1 MQPEPEAVGEESVSG
16 LAGGTPALQG
26 RKTLQPGHVLLVFQ
40 LADRLAALPVENVER
55 VAPMAELGRPPGLP
69 SALEG
74 VLDLAGAAVPV
85 LRLDR
90 LFGLPAQ
97 KVGLYSMLVILRGL
111 PEQRL
116 ALLADR
122 VTGIMPI
129 PEEGLLRISDED
141 SFNGCAEATVM
152 SGDRKVHVLSPSRM
166 ILAKERNVLSEFQVT
181 AQQRLEE
188 CRGGQV

>member
-1 MQPEPEAVGEESVSG
+1 
-16 LAGGTPALQG
+16 
-26 RKTLQPGHVLLVFQ
+26 VLLVFQ

-55 VAPMAELGRPPGLP
+55 VTPMADLGRPPGLP

-97 KVGLYSMLVILRGL
+97 TVGLYSMLVILRGL

-122 VTGIMPI
+122 VTGILSI
-129 PEEGLLRISDED
+129 PEGGLLRIGEED

-166 ILAKERNVLSEFQVT
+166 ILAKERDVLSEFQVA

-188 CRGGQV
+188 CRASQV